1 MRSYLLE
8 CMDPKHTVVFIN
20 NALIYYIFATNV
32 GGYPPVFMPMDL
44 TSSLGAQLH
53 QALQQTTSILGQ
65 LVKWTGT
72 IATAVKFSYLV
83 TESIIN
89 ELIFFSVV
97 SSVSERTAATTETS
111 TTACSGSIST
121 NDLYVV
127 NLPYWSQNN
136 YSNFC
141 GWRRN
146 LCKCNWIMDFCELNK

>member
-1 MRSYLLE
+1 
-8 CMDPKHTVVFIN
+8 
-20 NALIYYIFATNV
+20 
-32 GGYPPVFMPMDL
+32 MDL
-44 TSSLGAQLH
+44 FSRNMFLTPKPAYLWYFERYFIFWVCKSCIKSPSSVKPWPKMGFFPTSDIKPNRLLSP
-53 QALQQTTSILGQ
+53 
-65 LVKWTGT
+65 KWSGPEVGLLTD
-72 IATAVKFSYLV
+72 VYC
-83 TESIIN
+83 IN
-89 ELIFFSVV
+89 ELSFFSVV

-146 LCKCNWIMDFCELNK
+146 LCNWIMDFCELNK